1 MTFFKKLFLI
11 IIKNQS
17 KFKLGTDDAYHSLT
31 DEELVQKI
39 VKNNDPMLF
48 GRLYDR
54 YATMVYNKCY
64 GFAKTKSEAED
75 LTQDVFLLLFIKL
88 KTFKG
93 NSKFSTWLYSLTY
106 NFCANYVNR
115 DKQKKINDNSVSLE
129 NQNQNFST
137 DDISDVDLFQMKSD
151 KLAKA
156 LKSMDPDDK
165 SILLLKYQDGVS
177 IKELTKL
184 LEVSES
190 AIKMRLKRAKARII
204 EIYNTQEQW

>member
-1 MTFFKKLFLI
+1 MTFLKKLFLI

-17 KFKLGTDDAYHSLT
+17 KFKLGTDDPYRTLT
-31 DEELVQKI
+31 DEDLVKKI
-39 VKNNDPMLF
+39 IKDNNPMLF

-75 LTQDVFLLLFIKL
+75 LTQDVFLLLFVKL
-88 KTFKG
+88 NTFKG

-106 NFCANYVNR
+106 NFCTNYVNR
-115 DKQKKINDNSVSLE
+115 DKQKKIRDNSVPVE
-129 NQNQNFST
+129 DQNQNFST
-137 DDISDVDLFQMKSD
+137 DISDADLFQMKSG
-151 KLAKA
+151 KLEKA
-156 LKSMDPDDK
+156 LKLIDPDDK

-184 LEVSES
+184 MEISES
-190 AIKMRLKRAKARII
+190 AIKMRLKRAKTRII
-204 EIYNTQEQW
+204 EIYNTQG

>member
-1 MTFFKKLFLI
+1 VTFLKKLFLI

-17 KFKLGTDDAYHSLT
+17 KFKLGTDDPYRTLT
-31 DEELVQKI
+31 DEDLVKKI
-39 VKNNDPMLF
+39 IKDNNPMLF

-75 LTQDVFLLLFIKL
+75 LTQDVFLLLFVKL
-88 KTFKG
+88 NTFKG

-106 NFCANYVNR
+106 NFCTNYVNR
-115 DKQKKINDNSVSLE
+115 DKQKKIRDNSVPVE
-129 NQNQNFST
+129 DQNQNFST
-137 DDISDVDLFQMKSD
+137 DISDADLFQMKSG
-151 KLAKA
+151 KLEKA
-156 LKSMDPDDK
+156 LKLIDPDDK

-184 LEVSES
+184 MEISES
-190 AIKMRLKRAKARII
+190 AIKMRLKRAKTRII
-204 EIYNTQEQW
+204 EIYNTQG